1 MGWQVRGRRSSEA
14 NDVGGASRSLPS
26 SSSFVAGCLARSRT
40 MLGPSPSTTD
50 RTNDTTTLDDGD
62 DDSESLEIPYSVHNG
77 KPWYPSKYRAAPTR
91 ALVQLVS
98 IDRRWLMDNRN
109 TTPRHDP
116 TLEARVADL
125 LARRADPNGPGQ
137 LLSSPCHGGTPLV
150 YSCLRDDAALVRL
163 LLEARAD
170 PSLRALIV
178 MPPYGRHMT
187 LFDYTPLSIS
197 IGRRNV
203 DAVSMLLDAKADISC
218 VRGLALA
225 LALSLSLCVCVCVC
239 ARAP

>member
-1 MGWQVRGRRSSEA
+1 
-14 NDVGGASRSLPS
+14 
-26 SSSFVAGCLARSRT
+26 
-40 MLGPSPSTTD
+40 
-50 RTNDTTTLDDGD
+50 
-62 DDSESLEIPYSVHNG
+62 
-77 KPWYPSKYRAAPTR
+77 
-91 ALVQLVS
+91 
-98 IDRRWLMDNRN
+98 
-109 TTPRHDP
+109 
-116 TLEARVADL
+116 
-125 LARRADPNGPGQ
+125 
-137 LLSSPCHGGTPLV
+137 
-150 YSCLRDDAALVRL
+150 
-163 LLEARAD
+163 
-170 PSLRALIV
+170 